1 MKRWFALILTA
12 LCLIAVAG
20 CSRSNEGATA
30 QTGYPAGEVQQP
42 QVMYQGKLYFYF
54 ATGFDEP
61 LPQGYEEVGTI
72 QTVDHENTP
81 GKDFQGA
88 RVDAGQNVYASS
100 LQDDTIYLQYEKGYA
115 AFTLKK

>member
-1 MKRWFALILTA
+1 MKRWFALILTV

-30 QTGYPAGEVQQP
+30 QTGYPSGEVQQP

-61 LPQGYEEVGTI
+61 LPQGYEAVGVI
-72 QTVDHENTP
+72 QIADHETVP
-81 GKDFQGA
+81 EKDFHGA
-88 RVDAGQNVYASS
+88 RVDVGQGVYASS
-100 LQDDTIYLQYEKGYA
+100 KQEDTIYLQYENGYA
-115 AFTLKK
+115 AFSLKK